1 MNLQSLL
8 KGIGI
13 KNTTGPLSS
22 DIKGIAYDSRLV
34 EPGFLFVAVKGFK
47 FDGHNFIN
55 DAIDRGSVA
64 IVTEYAVEKTGAI
77 DLAAQGRTAFIEV
90 SDSREALALISAA
103 YYGHPSSRLSLIGI
117 TGTNGKTTTSFIT
130 KSIIDAGGNS
140 TGLLGTICYM
150 TGKKPLTSVNTTPE
164 SLDLQR
170 YLNEMA
176 NNNIKYSVVEVSS
189 HAMTLKRIEGCF
201 FNVAAF
207 TNFTQDHLD
216 FHQSMDEYFLAKSRM
231 FSYLKDGG
239 TAVLNVDDPALKK
252 LSTTL
257 NCNVI
262 TCGIEQDAVIRAENI
277 EGLRAQNLP
286 TGQAGT
292 EHRTQTTEFTT
303 RNGISFDVQTP
314 GSRFRVQSRLIGRMN
329 VYNILLS
336 IGIAHALGISE
347 EVIQK
352 GISEAVPVEGR
363 FETIDEGQ
371 DFRCIVDYAHTD
383 DALKKTIEEARL
395 ITEGKIITVFG
406 CGGDRDSSKR
416 HLMGIAADT
425 LSDHVVVTS
434 DNPRSEDPDEIIKD
448 IVRGISSNDYS
459 ILPDREEAIRNAV
472 LMADIGD
479 TVLVAGKG
487 HEDYQEIKGVRHHFS
502 DREVLMDILKELG
515 K

>member
-13 KNTTGPLSS
+13 KNITGPLTS

-130 KSIIDAGGNS
+130 KGIIEAGGNS

-150 TGKKPLTSVNTTPE
+150 TGKEPLTSVNTTPE

-170 YLNEMA
+170 YLDEMA

-216 FHQSMDEYFLAKSRM
+216 FHGTMDEYFLAKSNM
-231 FSYLKDGG
+231 FSYLMNGG
-239 TAVLNVDDPALKK
+239 TAVLNVDDPALRKFAG
-252 LSTTL
+252 TL
-257 NCNVI
+257 DCNVI
-262 TCGIEQDAVIRAENI
+262 TCGIEQDAMIRAENI
-277 EGLRAQNLP
+277 E
-286 TGQAGT
+286 TGKSSVQDSDK
-292 EHRTQTTEFTT
+292 
-303 RNGISFDVQTP
+303 GIKYALSFDVCTP
-314 GSRFRVQSRLIGRMN
+314 GSRFTVQSRLTGKMN
-329 VYNILLS
+329 VQNILLS
-336 IGIAHALGISE
+336 IGIAHALGISQ

-383 DALKKTIEEARL
+383 DALRKIIEESKP
-395 ITEGKIITVFG
+395 ITDGNIITVFG
-406 CGGDRDSSKR
+406 CGGDRDRSKR
-416 HLMGIAADT
+416 PLMGKAADS
-425 LSDHVVVTS
+425 LSDHVVITS
-434 DNPRSEDPDEIIKD
+434 DNPRSEDPEAIIKD
-448 IVRGISSNDYS
+448 IVKGINSDDYS
-459 ILPDREEAIRNAV
+459 IIPDREEAIRYAV
-472 LMADIGD
+472 LMAKKGD

-487 HEDYQEIKGVRHHFS
+487 HEDYQEIKGVRQHFS
-502 DREVLMDILKELG
+502 DREVLRKILKDIG
-515 K
+515 D

>member
-1 MNLQSLL
+1 MNLQDLL
-8 KGIGI
+8 TGIGI
-13 KNTTGPLSS
+13 KHTSGTLTA

-34 EPGFLFVAVKGFK
+34 EPGFLFVAVKGYT
-47 FDGHNFIN
+47 FDGHNFIH

-103 YYGHPSSRLSLIGI
+103 YYGHPSGRLSLIGI

-150 TGKKPLTSVNTTPE
+150 TGKQPLTSVNTTPE

-216 FHQSMDEYFLAKSRM
+216 FHETMDEYFMAKSNM

-252 LSTTL
+252 LAGTL
-257 NCNVI
+257 TCNVI
-262 TCGIEQDAVIRAENI
+262 TCGIEQDALIRAENI
-277 EGLRAQNLP
+277 NVGGKRAQDSSKSMNY
-286 TGQAGT
+286 
-292 EHRTQTTEFTT
+292 
-303 RNGISFDVQTP
+303 GIAFDVCTP
-314 GSRFRVQSRLIGRMN
+314 GSRFRVQSRLTGKMN

-336 IGIAHALGISE
+336 VGIAHALGISE
-347 EVIQK
+347 EVIRQ
-352 GISEAVPVEGR
+352 GILEAMPVEGR
-363 FETIDEGQ
+363 FESIGDGQ
-371 DFRCIVDYAHTD
+371 DIRCIVDYAHTE
-383 DALKKTIEEARL
+383 DALKKSIEEAKL
-395 ITEGKIITVFG
+395 ITEGKVITVFG
-406 CGGDRDSSKR
+406 CGGDRDRTKR
-416 HLMGIAADT
+416 ALMGHVADS
-425 LSDHVVVTS
+425 LSDYVVITS
-434 DNPRSEDPDEIIKD
+434 DNPRSEEPEAIIHD
-448 IVRGISSNDYS
+448 IVKGIKSKDYS
-459 ILPDREEAIRNAV
+459 NIPDREEAIRYAV
-472 LMADIGD
+472 LMAEKGD

-502 DREVLMDILKELG
+502 DREVLKKILKEIG
-515 K
+515 NQ

>member
-13 KNTTGPLSS
+13 INTSGKLTA

-90 SDSREALALISAA
+90 SDSREALAIISAA

-130 KSIIDAGGNS
+130 KSIIDAGGDS
-140 TGLLGTICYM
+140 TGLLGTICYL
-150 TGKKPLTSVNTTPE
+150 TGKRPLTSVNTTPE

-170 YLNEMA
+170 YLNEMVS
-176 NNNIKYSVVEVSS
+176 NNIKYSVVEVSS
-189 HAMTLKRIEGCF
+189 HSITLKRIEGCF

-216 FHQSMDEYFLAKSRM
+216 FHETMDEYFLAKSNM
-231 FSYLKDGG
+231 FSYLKGGG
-239 TAVLNVDDPALKK
+239 TAVLNVDDPVLRQFAG
-252 LSTTL
+252 TL
-257 NCNVI
+257 DCNVI
-262 TCGIEQDAVIRAENI
+262 TCGIEQDAMIMAENI
-277 EGLRAQNLP
+277 EIGQRGVQDSGKVVKYGLA
-286 TGQAGT
+286 
-292 EHRTQTTEFTT
+292 
-303 RNGISFDVQTP
+303 FDVCTP
-314 GSRFRVQSRLIGRMN
+314 GSRFRVQSRLTGKMN
-329 VYNILLS
+329 VQNILLS

-347 EVIQK
+347 KVIQK

-363 FETIDEGQ
+363 FETIEAGQ

-395 ITEGKIITVFG
+395 ITDGKIITVFG

-459 ILPDREEAIRNAV
+459 IIPDREEAIRNAV
-472 LMADIGD
+472 LMADKGD

-502 DREVLMDILKELG
+502 DREVLMEILIKIG
-515 K
+515 T

>member
-77 DLAAQGRTAFIEV
+77 DFAAQGRTAFIEV

-150 TGKKPLTSVNTTPE
+150 TGKQPLTSVNTTPE

-216 FHQSMDEYFLAKSRM
+216 FHETMDEYFLAKSRM

-277 EGLRAQNLP
+277 EIGVS
-286 TGQAGT
+286 
-292 EHRTQTTEFTT
+292 RTQDSGMTMKY
-303 RNGISFDVQTP
+303 GLAFDVCTP
-314 GSRFRVQSRLIGRMN
+314 GSRFRVRSKLTGRMN

-363 FETIDEGQ
+363 FETIEAGQ
-371 DFRCIVDYAHTD
+371 DFQCIVDYAHTD

-395 ITEGKIITVFG
+395 ITEGKVITVFG

-459 ILPDREEAIRNAV
+459 IIPDREEAIRNAV
-472 LMADIGD
+472 LMADKGD

-502 DREVLMDILKELG
+502 DREVLMKILKKIG
-515 K
+515 T

>member
-1 MNLQSLL
+1 MILQSLL
-8 KGIGI
+8 KGLGI
-13 KNTTGPLSS
+13 KNTTGPLTS

-34 EPGFLFVAVKGFK
+34 GPGFVFVAVKGFT
-47 FDGHNFIN
+47 FDGHDFIK
-55 DAIDRGSVA
+55 DAIDRGSAA
-64 IVTEYAVEKTGAI
+64 IVMEYAVEKTGAI

-103 YYGHPSSRLSLIGI
+103 YYGHPSRRLSLIGI

-130 KSIIDAGGNS
+130 KSIIDAGGNR

-150 TGKKPLTSVNTTPE
+150 TGKQPLTSVNTTPE

-176 NNNIKYSVVEVSS
+176 DNNITYSVVEVSS

-216 FHQSMDEYFLAKSRM
+216 FHETMDEYFLAKSTI

-239 TAVLNVDDPALKK
+239 TAVLNVDDPALRQFAM
-252 LSTTL
+252 TL

-262 TCGIEQDAVIRAENI
+262 TCGIEQDALIRAENI
-277 EGLRAQNLP
+277 EIGEKNILD
-286 TGQAGT
+286 
-292 EHRTQTTEFTT
+292 
-303 RNGISFDVQTP
+303 NGKTVKYGIAFDVCTP
-314 GSRFRVQSRLIGRMN
+314 GSRFRVRSRLTGRMN

-336 IGIAHALGISE
+336 AGIARALGISE

-352 GISEAVPVEGR
+352 GVSEAMPVEGR

-371 DFRCIVDYAHTD
+371 NFRCIIDYAHTE
-383 DALKKTIEEARL
+383 DALKKIIEEAKL
-395 ITEGKIITVFG
+395 ITEGRVITVFG
-406 CGGDRDSSKR
+406 CGGDRDRTKR
-416 HLMGIAADT
+416 PLMGHVADA
-425 LSDHVVVTS
+425 LSDHIVVTS
-434 DNPRSEDPDEIIKD
+434 DNPRSEEPEEIIKD
-448 IVRGISSNDYS
+448 IVKGINDGGYS
-459 ILPDREEAIRNAV
+459 LIPDREEAIRYAV
-472 LMADIGD
+472 LMAEKGD

-502 DREVLMDILKELG
+502 DREVLMNILKEIE